1 MTSTDTDRRGWQS
14 GSRDATSLA
23 EVLHVLKGRRLLVVG
38 AVLVLAGVA
47 LSLGLFREPAY
58 SAEAVVGFAPRQA
71 PDDENARQAFAQEVF
86 TAVTSPAGFS
96 EVVKQRSD
104 WDGTPEAFR
113 DRLDPGVT
121 VSGSGG
127 IEMRVAFSGRGPEEA
142 ARVANAYA
150 QMFALE
156 AGRLGDGQLTGGTG
170 VAGSRVMRRA
180 VPSEDAGPPAL
191 LYAIVAAGVGLLIGG
206 GVALS
211 LEGRAGGWRGVQ
223 DAEMTLRAPVLGAIP
238 DYSTTE
244 NEG

>member
-1 MTSTDTDRRGWQS
+1 MTSTDRRGWQS

-47 LSLGLFREPAY
+47 LFFGLFREPAY
-58 SAEAVVGFAPRQA
+58 TAEAVVGFAPRQT

-86 TAVTSPAGFS
+86 SAVTSPGGFS
-96 EVVKQRSD
+96 EGVKERAA
-104 WDGTPEAFR
+104 WRGTPEEFR
-113 DRLDPGVT
+113 DRLDPGL
-121 VSGSGG
+121 SASGG
-127 IEMRVAFSGRGPEEA
+127 GGMEMRVAFSGREPEEA

-156 AGRLGDGQLTGGTG
+156 AGRLGEGQLSGGTG
-170 VAGSRVMRRA
+170 VAESRVTRRA
-180 VPSEDAGPPAL
+180 APFEGSGPPAL
-191 LYAIVAAGVGLLIGG
+191 LYAALAAGVGLLIGG

-211 LEGRAGGWRGVQ
+211 LEGRAGGWRDVR

-238 DYSTTE
+238 DYSPAE
-244 NEG
+244 HEG